1 MCCPWEVCQ
10 LNLTKGWKV
19 QDFVGSMSYLNTVKN
34 CDTYPFQKK
43 TLLFKRK
50 LNKVDNAVRKKTTPR
65 GMIRAD
71 PELLYQGQ
79 YVSPYQQRPCN
90 TYQEQITTQRLT
102 LADPGAI
109 KSQDCSGIVY
119 HCLVSPQSTVE
130 RPISTEPGRVKQ
142 WSAMGRSPHY
152 SSHRCCKSV
161 SRVYGRR

>member
-1 MCCPWEVCQ
+1 
-10 LNLTKGWKV
+10 
-19 QDFVGSMSYLNTVKN
+19 MSYLNTVKN

-65 GMIRAD
+65 GMIRAG

-109 KSQDCSGIVY
+109 
-119 HCLVSPQSTVE
+119 
-130 RPISTEPGRVKQ
+130 
-142 WSAMGRSPHY
+142 
-152 SSHRCCKSV
+152 
-161 SRVYGRR
+161 

>member
-65 GMIRAD
+65 GMIRAG
-71 PELLYQGQ
+71 PELLYQPLSAETLQHVPRADYDTAPHLSWPRCHKKPGLFRNCLSLFGFAAK
-79 YVSPYQQRPCN
+79 YSRTANFDRTWSGEAMVSDGSFTP
-90 TYQEQITTQRLT
+90 L
-102 LADPGAI
+102 
-109 KSQDCSGIVY
+109 
-119 HCLVSPQSTVE
+119 
-130 RPISTEPGRVKQ
+130 
-142 WSAMGRSPHY
+142 
-152 SSHRCCKSV
+152 
-161 SRVYGRR
+161 